1 MILKRLKNLKKKF
14 NSLKI
19 DGYVVP
25 KNDEFFS
32 EYSQKNRLKII
43 SNFTGSAGYAVIL
56 KNKNF
61 LFVDGRY
68 TIQAHIES
76 GRYFKVE
83 KLQKI
88 NNCSLF
94 KNLTLGI
101 DPKIFTFESIERFF
115 LKHNKIKIINSN
127 LIDEIF
133 NRYRLNSKS
142 FYSLSKNIVGQSHL
156 KKINIISSILKKKKS
171 DYLFVSAPENVAW
184 LLNIRGYDNPNSPIP
199 NSRLLITKKKEVFL
213 IAKKSKISGLIKQKR
228 ISKKKN
234 NLS

>member
-1 MILKRLKNLKKKF
+1 M
-14 NSLKI
+14 
-19 DGYVVP
+19 
-25 KNDEFFS
+25 
-32 EYSQKNRLKII
+32 KII

-83 KLQKI
+83 KLEKI

-101 DPKIFTFESIERFF
+101 DPKIFTLENIERFF
-115 LKHNKIKIINSN
+115 LRYNKIKIINSN

-133 NRYRLNSKS
+133 NRYPLNSKS

-156 KKINIISSILKKKKS
+156 KKINIVSNILKKKIR
-171 DYLFVSAPENVAW
+171 LF
-184 LLNIRGYDNPNSPIP
+184 IC
-199 NSRLLITKKKEVFL
+199 
-213 IAKKSKISGLIKQKR
+213 KR
-228 ISKKKN
+228 S
-234 NLS
+234 